1 MSKEKL
7 KEYLQSISK
16 DRVVELCLQYQFD
29 AKIAEQQLEE
39 EKAKV
44 MELKMRLKNSI

>member
-1 MSKEKL
+1 MGKEKL

-29 AKIAEQQLEE
+29 AKIAEKQLEE
-39 EKAKV
+39 KDKEI
-44 MELKMRLKNSI
+44 ERLKKQKGF